1 MMQTTVSKSRRTN
14 SIVLKVVFLAVALIV
29 AAAPAFWAMAFKPLK
44 MMRTAEGMIG
54 RDETALV
61 AMLGQPKFVITA
73 DALDGRTVD
82 YPWKGMNFVPVPAYP
97 VRAKVYL
104 YCWINLAAYV
114 YINEHGIVE
123 HVASA
128 GT

>member
-1 MMQTTVSKSRRTN
+1 MQTTVGKRRGISRT
-14 SIVLKVVFLAVALIV
+14 VLKILFLAVALIA

-44 MMRTAEGMIG
+44 MMRTAKGMIG
-54 RDETALV
+54 RDEAALV
-61 AMLGQPKFVITA
+61 AALGQPKFVITA
-73 DALDGRTVD
+73 DTLDGRSVD
-82 YPWKGMNFVPVPAYP
+82 YPWTGMNFVPVPAHP

-114 YINEHGIVE
+114 YVDEHGVVE